1 MDGKIPMTT
10 RTDMQNPRGTDYEHW
25 KVPASQQPQREP
37 EESKELKEIREMF
50 AELERKEKHLA
61 AFREVMKL

>member
-1 MDGKIPMTT
+1 M
-10 RTDMQNPRGTDYEHW
+10 NE
-25 KVPASQQPQREP
+25 QPEEV